1 MISTSDFKT
10 GMTIE
15 FDNDLFT
22 IVEFQHVKPG
32 KGAAFVR
39 TKLRNRRSQAVVE
52 KTFRSGEK
60 VEKAHI
66 DKKEMAFLYSEGSSY
81 TFMDNE
87 TYDQVS
93 LEKDQVGENVVKFL
107 KENMV
112 LSVIIYKEEILGIDL
127 PNTVVLKVVETEPGV
142 KGDTASNV
150 TKAATLETGAL
161 VRVPLF
167 VNEGDELVIDT
178 RSGDYVSR
186 N

>member
-15 FDNDLFT
+15 FDGDLFT

-39 TKLRNRRSQAVVE
+39 TKLKNRRSGSITE

-66 DKKEMAFLYSEGSSY
+66 EKKEMQYLYNEGQDY
-81 TFMDNE
+81 FFMNTE
-87 TYDQVS
+87 TYDQIS
-93 LEKDQVGENVVKFL
+93 LTAVQLGEESVKFM
-107 KENMV
+107 KENMNI
-112 LSVIIYKEEILGIDL
+112 SVMFYGEETIGVEL
-127 PNTVVLKVVETEPGV
+127 PVTVILKVVETEPGV

-150 TKAATLETGAL
+150 TKAATVETGAII
-161 VRVPLF
+161 RVPLF

-178 RSGDYVSR
+178 RTGDYVSR